1 MKVLSIFVFA
11 FTFIAN
17 VESYRLQRG
26 DDVYLPRPQLS
37 PNQLV
42 YMPEEQGDVP
52 PLVWDR
58 RGFDED
64 FELEENE
71 EKIGKRSAP
80 AGFRYKPRYRTT
92 SFGQGERNPVTG
104 GFPYHW

>member
-58 RGFDED
+58 RSFD
-64 FELEENE
+64 
-71 EKIGKRSAP
+71 K
-80 AGFRYKPRYRTT
+80 GFRYKPRYRTT
-92 SFGQGERNPVTG
+92 NFGQGERNPVTG

>member
-11 FTFIAN
+11 FSFIAN

-26 DDVYLPRPQLS
+26 DYVYLARPQLS

-42 YMPEEQGDVP
+42 YVPEEQEDVP
-52 PLVWDR
+52 PLVWDPR
-58 RGFDED
+58 SFDKG
-64 FELEENE
+64 FELEEAE
-71 EKIGKRSAP
+71 EKIEKRSAP

-92 SFGQGERNPVTG
+92 NFGQGERNPVTG